1 MNSST
6 TARLLVR
13 VCIFVAS
20 IGSAGAED
28 PEQAASAMPAVL
40 TSAMPPATARPA
52 ITRITLSRSELP
64 AGVAA
69 AAPALTAAPR
79 ELPAYKAQVH
89 SRQMERDIVTLK
101 AAHAAMREN
110 DAARQPRLAALR

>member
-1 MNSST
+1 MNPST
-6 TARLLVR
+6 IASVLVR
-13 VCIFVAS
+13 VCIFAAS

-40 TSAMPPATARPA
+40 TSAMPSATAHPA
-52 ITRITLSRSELP
+52 ITRITLSSSELP
-64 AGVAA
+64 VGVTA

-79 ELPAYKAQVH
+79 ELSVHRAPAH
-89 SRQMERDIVTLK
+89 SRQMERDIATLK
-101 AAHAAMREN
+101 AAHAAMRES